1 MFSDHGKDVTL
12 FHECQTIGLLQG
24 KEITKNTADIA
35 RRIMMNHHHSRKK
48 CVWGEKKNSQIYI
61 KEHFHTQYDENSTGS
76 D

>member
-12 FHECQTIGLLQG
+12 FHEGQTIGLLQG

-48 CVWGEKKNSQIYI
+48 CVWGEKEELTNIY
-61 KEHFHTQYDENSTGS
+61 KRAFPHTI
-76 D
+76 